1 MTKFFYSLL
10 MLTLFGMQLSIA
22 QQSESYQTS
31 VYFAYKKSDLS
42 AQAKQTID
50 KTFAQIQAQT
60 GNNYQIT
67 LTGLADSVGNVA
79 ANHRLAQSR
88 ALAVKNYAVSLGI
101 VAEKITIK
109 VLGERPATTEAEH
122 HRNRRVDIALSW
134 QKPLVVVKTPVKKP
148 KEQRIQTFF
157 DAVEQTQQV
166 FVIDNSRDTILQGKQ
181 GTRIL
186 FYAQSFYTRSSSP
199 ITIKLREYYNYADMI
214 MAQLTT
220 TSRKRL
226 LETGGMLHITA
237 TQDGKEVRLKGGKNF
252 SLMLPTNT
260 LQENMQV
267 FNGERDNEGFIDW
280 RLDRRGNVLRGRIGI
295 GCLRGRRSCWL
306 RHLFSTIFQPKYR
319 KMRARYR
326 KIKAQMNEADKLL
339 LAENMEQAQKDAY
352 LMNDFRLGWTN
363 CDAFPSLTAKN
374 SQWVKPKIKMLPHH
388 TRKNARYFLAFHQI
402 RSLIMGL
409 KYTRQNLQFIRL
421 PKNEKA
427 TLIALEYKDDQVLI
441 ASEEVRIDDVVGKN
455 LQFKSYTI
463 AEAQEVIKKLTSF
476 EQIQTAR
483 GR

>member
-50 KTFAQIQAQT
+50 ETFAQIQAQT

-79 ANHRLAQSR
+79 ANHRLAQNR
-88 ALAVKNYAVSLGI
+88 ALVVKRYAVSLGI
-101 VAEKITIK
+101 IAEKIAIE
-109 VLGERPATTEAEH
+109 VLGERPATTQAEH
-122 HRNRRVDIALSW
+122 HRNRRVDIALNW
-134 QKPLVVVKTPVKKP
+134 HKPLEVVKTPVKNP

-157 DAVEQTQQV
+157 DAVAQTQQV
-166 FVIDNSRDTILQGKQ
+166 FVIDNSRDTILKGKQ
-181 GTRIL
+181 GTRML
-186 FYAQSFYTRSSSP
+186 FYAQSFYTRSSRP

-214 MAQLTT
+214 MAQLST
-220 TSRKRL
+220 TSGKRL

-280 RLDRRGNVLRGRIGI
+280 RLDRRGNVLRSCNGL
-295 GCLRGRRSCWL
+295 CLPPERTCWL
-306 RHLFSTIFQPKYR
+306 AHLFSTIFRPKYR
-319 KMRARYR
+319 KMKARYR
-326 KIKAQMNEADKLL
+326 KIKNQINKTDRLL
-339 LAENMEQAQKDAY
+339 LAESMEQAQEDAY
-352 LMNDFRLGWTN
+352 LMSDFRLGWTN
-363 CDAFPSLTAKN
+363 CDAFPSLTTKN
-374 SQWVKPKIKMLPHH
+374 RQWVKPKIKMPPHH
-388 TRKNARYFLAFHQI
+388 TRKNARYFLAFHQV

-409 KYTRQNLQFIRL
+409 KYTRQKLQFIRL

-441 ASEEVRIDDVVGKN
+441 ASEEVHIDDVVSKN

-463 AEAQEVIKKLTSF
+463 AEAREVIKKLTSF
-476 EQIQTAR
+476 EQTQTAR